1 MSRASSKLRIQST
14 RNTQLFLFKSFHNF
28 EPFKLASTPAQAFI
42 NIFITSLILV
52 STGRDHLELSWT
64 VIRIHFQAPAI
75 FGKEQEGSCVNTSGS
90 VAVSS
95 SCDCHGMSP
104 SRQNYVIGFLQTI
117 ISSWLVPKQNVS
129 PPVARKLKFY
139 PIKCK
144 VVVYLPVNQE
154 PKHYITL
161 FWSVKVNFTTYVSSW
176 KT

>member
-75 FGKEQEGSCVNTSGS
+75 FGKEQEGSCVTRPEALLCHHHVTVMGCHLRAKTTSLGS
-90 VAVSS
+90 CRPSS
-95 SCDCHGMSP
+95 VPDWFPNRM
-104 SRQNYVIGFLQTI
+104 FLR
-117 ISSWLVPKQNVS
+117 L
-129 PPVARKLKFY
+129 
-139 PIKCK
+139 
-144 VVVYLPVNQE
+144 LPGN
-154 PKHYITL
+154 
-161 FWSVKVNFTTYVSSW
+161 
-176 KT
+176 